1 MKSNLP
7 PEPALKLVSAELR
20 NSTADR
26 TVADEL
32 SSDGACLL
40 EQTAQDETA
49 QGENSNKGPNTAH
62 EKALIVSAQQQDKAA
77 FKALYEMHVPRIYAL
92 CSRLCA
98 DRSQAEDATQEVF
111 IQLWRKIQNFK
122 GDSQFSTWLHSVAA
136 NVTVSYIRKQR
147 GWWQNMMNIDD
158 SGIPEQTAEMNIAD
172 SHLEKLIARLP
183 ERARMVFVLHAIE
196 GYRHEQVSEIL
207 NMAIGTSKAQF
218 HRARQLLE
226 EWINE

>member
-20 NSTADR
+20 DNTADQ
-26 TVADEL
+26 TSADEL
-32 SSDGACLL
+32 SSDGACLPK
-40 EQTAQDETA
+40 QNPQDENLNMGA
-49 QGENSNKGPNTAH
+49 NTAY
-62 EKALIVSAQQQDKAA
+62 EKALIASAQQQDKAA
-77 FKALYEMHVPRIYAL
+77 FKALYDMHIPRIYAL

-158 SGIPEQTAEMNIAD
+158 SGIPEQTAEMSIAD
-172 SHLEKLIARLP
+172 SHLEKMIARLP

-196 GYRHEQVSEIL
+196 GYRHEQVSEML